1 MLLSNGLEISDNAEY
16 QIGKE
21 ILVGPNVKINSK
33 KIIIEDY
40 VKLDGNLTITS
51 PDLVYIGRCSWFAN
65 DIKITCRSLKIGE
78 YAVVLD
84 RVEIGRGGCT
94 GPNSVVEI
102 GSGVMLC
109 EDVVINPSE
118 KVVIGDQVGIGAGV
132 GIWTHGSYLQ
142 LLEGFPAQFEPVTI
156 GNNVWLTGK
165 STVLPGV
172 TIGDNVVIG
181 MMSLVNKDIP
191 SGSLAGGVPCKVI
204 RENLYPKELSVEEQR
219 SLMEGLVQEWL
230 DILEYKG
237 IDINSIEITITDDFI
252 RVEDF
257 KKLQHTAWVY
267 YKRRSITGRGEA
279 SDLVEDLRDFLRRKG
294 IKIYTGLPFKS
305 ITPRTFDETV

>member
-1 MLLSNGLEISDNAEY
+1 MNIHPTANLISDDIIVGNNVY
-16 QIGKE
+16 I
-21 ILVGPNVKINSK
+21 GPNVTIKSNKIRIGDHT
-33 KIIIEDY
+33 KIEKN
-40 VKLDGNLTITS
+40 VS
-51 PDLVYIGRCSWFAN
+51 VHVPDQFVVGQCGWFTK

-78 YAVVLD
+78 YVVVLD

-142 LLEGFPAQFEPVTI
+142 LLEGFPTQFEPVTI
-156 GNNVWLTGK
+156 GHNVWLTGK
-165 STVLPGV
+165 STILPGV

-204 RENLYPKELSVEEQR
+204 RENVYPKELSVEEQR
-219 SLMEGLVQEWL
+219 SMMEYLVQEWL
-230 DILEYKG
+230 DVLEYKG
-237 IDINSIEITITDDFI
+237 IDINSIQITITDDFI

-257 KKLQHTAWVY
+257 KNLQHTAWVY
-267 YKRRSITGRGEA
+267 YKRRSITGKGKA
-279 SDLVEDLRDFLRRKG
+279 LDLVEDLRDFLRRRG
-294 IKIYTGLPFKS
+294 VKIYTGTPFKS
-305 ITPRTFDETV
+305 IIPGIFDE